1 MSWIATTELWDIKFV
16 DENGYDYTFMNE
28 LISPETTNTYTFLD
42 NLNRSS
48 DSIKEKMINSQKYS
62 DRSEGKVRRK
72 LD

>member
-1 MSWIATTELWDIKFV
+1 
-16 DENGYDYTFMNE
+16 
-28 LISPETTNTYTFLD
+28 
-42 NLNRSS
+42 LNRSS